1 MYVKRYFEQT
11 TYNNKN
17 NIINVV
23 FILIEKQ
30 LRNEVHCDFF
40 LKS

>member
-11 TYNNKN
+11 TYNDEN
-17 NIINVV
+17 NIVNVV

-30 LRNEVHCDFF
+30 FCNEVHRDFF
-40 LKS
+40 LKL